1 MIAKNNILLAED
13 DFDFGSILKQYLE
26 IHNFEVTWCKDGEE
40 AHNAFAKAHSEGVT
54 YDICVFDVMM
64 PKMDGFTLA
73 EKVISINPEVPFV
86 FLTARKMKEDR
97 IQGLKLG
104 ADDYIVKPFE
114 ADILVLRLTNI
125 LKRSRPNLAKV
136 RPDINEITA
145 IGNYHFDAHNHTLT
159 LGETVQSLTEKEAQ
173 LIQFFYENKNQLLRR
188 EDILSKI
195 WGNDDFFSGRSMDV
209 FISRL
214 RKYFKDDSS
223 ISIASTRGVG
233 LTFTI
238 ELSKNE

>member
-1 MIAKNNILLAED
+1 MTKHHILLAED

-26 IHNFEVTWCKDGEE
+26 VHNFEVTWCEDGEA
-40 AHNAFAKAHSEGVT
+40 AHNAFAKAYSEKNP
-54 YDICVFDVMM
+54 YSICVLDVMM

-73 EKVISINPEVPFV
+73 EKLIEIHPEIPFV

-114 ADILVLRLTNI
+114 ADILVLRLNNI
-125 LKRSRPNLAKV
+125 LKRSQRAILNRQNSHKNV
-136 RPDINEITA
+136 ENSCQK
-145 IGNYHFDAHNHTLT
+145 IGNYQFDLKNHILT
-159 LGETVQSLTEKEAQ
+159 IGDKKQSLTEREAL
-173 LIQFFYENKNQLLRR
+173 LIQFFYKNKNQMLRR
-188 EDILSKI
+188 ENILTNI
-195 WGNDDFFSGRSMDV
+195 WESDDFFSGRSMDV

-214 RKYFKDDSS
+214 RKYFKEDPS

-233 LTFTI
+233 LTFKI
-238 ELSKNE
+238 MDE